1 MSNGSGAV
9 YGAGLRTLALP
20 VYVPTLLLSLAQGL
34 LLPVLPF
41 YARSFD
47 VSFGMAALVLAAAGI
62 GTMLADVPAGMIIGR
77 LGLKPTMM
85 IGAALVAVSTF
96 ALAFASVFPEL
107 ILYRFIAGIGM
118 AMWALSRHA
127 FITESIHPR
136 ERGRA
141 ISTFGGI
148 TRIGTLGGPAIGGFV
163 GSAFGLTSAFYVAG
177 TLALA
182 GMVVAG
188 LYVKST
194 SVVMAGTHAMRWGI
208 VRDLWQ
214 EKRRDLTAAGTAQ
227 ICGQMI
233 RSGRQT
239 IIPFYAEDILGLTV
253 AEVGLIM
260 TASSIVD
267 VVLFFPAGVIMD
279 RFGRKFTSV
288 PSFAIMGIGMM
299 LIPATGGF
307 ISLMA
312 VAMLV
317 GVGNG
322 LGSGAMQTL
331 GADLAP
337 RGATGEFLGIWRLVG
352 DSGSASGPLVV
363 GSLTDN
369 VGFGIASVALGGVG
383 VVSAA
388 IFALLV
394 KETRVVDD
402 P

>member
-1 MSNGSGAV
+1 M
-9 YGAGLRTLALP
+9 RTLALP

-41 YARSFD
+41 FALTFD
-47 VSFGMAALVLAAAGI
+47 VSFGMAAVVLAAAGI

-85 IGAALVAVSTF
+85 IGAALVVVSTF

-107 ILYRFIAGIGM
+107 IFYRFVAGVGT

-127 FITESIHPR
+127 FIAESIHPR

-148 TRIGTLGGPAIGGFV
+148 NRIGTLGGPAIGGFV
-163 GSAFGLTSAFYVAG
+163 GAAFGLTSAFYVAG
-177 TLALA
+177 ALALA
-182 GMVVAG
+182 GGIVAA

-194 SVVMAGTHAMRWGI
+194 SVAMTGSHSMRWGI

-214 EKRRDLTAAGTAQ
+214 EKRRDLTAAGIAQ

-239 IIPFYAEDILGLTV
+239 IIPFYAASVLGLGV
-253 AEVGLIM
+253 SDVGLIQ
-260 TASSIVD
+260 TAGSIVD
-267 VVLFFPAGVIMD
+267 VALFFPAGIIMD

-288 PSFAIMGIGMM
+288 PSFAVMGIGMAM
-299 LIPATGGF
+299 IPLTGGF
-307 ISLMA
+307 TSLMA
-312 VAMLV
+312 VAVLI

-337 RGATGEFLGIWRLVG
+337 KGATGEFLGIWRLVG
-352 DSGSASGPLVV
+352 DSGSAAGPIAV
-363 GSLTDN
+363 GGLTDS
-369 VGFGIASVALGGVG
+369 VGFGAASVILGAVG
-383 VVSAA
+383 LISAGT
-388 IFALLV
+388 FALLV
-394 KETRVVDD
+394 KETRVADD

>member
-1 MSNGSGAV
+1 MSNSNGAT

-41 YARSFD
+41 YARSFEI
-47 VSFGMAALVLAAAGI
+47 SFGMAAIVLAAAGI
-62 GTMLADVPAGMIIGR
+62 GTMLADVPAGMTIGR
-77 LGLKPTMM
+77 LGLKPTML
-85 IGAALVAVSTF
+85 IGATLVVVSTF
-96 ALAFASVFPEL
+96 ALAFASGFPVL
-107 ILYRFIAGIGM
+107 VALRFIAGVGT
-118 AMWALSRHA
+118 AMWSLSRHA
-127 FITESIHPR
+127 FIAESIHPR

-148 TRIGTLGGPAIGGFV
+148 NRIGTLGGPALGGFV
-163 GSAFGLTSAFYVAG
+163 GSTFGLTSAFYVAG
-177 TLALA
+177 TLALG
-182 GMVVAG
+182 GMIVAG
-188 LYVKST
+188 LFVKST
-194 SVVMAGTHAMRWGI
+194 SVVMTGTHSLRWGI

-214 EKRRDLTAAGTAQ
+214 EKRRDLTAAGVAQ

-267 VVLFFPAGVIMD
+267 VLLFFPAGVIMD
-279 RFGRKFTSV
+279 RFGRKYTSV

-299 LIPATGGF
+299 LIPATNGF
-307 ISLMA
+307 FTLMA
-312 VAMLV
+312 VAMV
-317 GVGNG
+317 IGVGNG

-352 DSGSASGPLVV
+352 DSGSAGGPLVV
-363 GSLTDN
+363 GSLTDT
-369 VGFGIASVALGGVG
+369 VGFGIASFVLGCVG
-383 VVSAA
+383 LTSASV
-388 IFALLV
+388 FALLV
-394 KETRVVDD
+394 RETRVAED

>member
-1 MSNGSGAV
+1 MSNSNGAT

-41 YARSFD
+41 YARSFEI
-47 VSFGMAALVLAAAGI
+47 SFGMAAIVLAAAGI
-62 GTMLADVPAGMIIGR
+62 GTMLADVPAGMTIGR
-77 LGLKPTMM
+77 LGLKPTML
-85 IGAALVAVSTF
+85 IGATLVVVSTF
-96 ALAFASVFPEL
+96 ALAFASGFPVL
-107 ILYRFIAGIGM
+107 VALRFIAGVGT
-118 AMWALSRHA
+118 AMWSLSRHA
-127 FITESIHPR
+127 FIAESIHPR

-148 TRIGTLGGPAIGGFV
+148 NRIGTLGGPALGGFV
-163 GSAFGLTSAFYVAG
+163 GSTFGLTSAFYVAG
-177 TLALA
+177 TLALG
-182 GMVVAG
+182 GMIVAG
-188 LYVKST
+188 LFVKST
-194 SVVMAGTHAMRWGI
+194 SVVMTGTHSLRWGI
-208 VRDLWQ
+208 VRDLWH
-214 EKRRDLTAAGTAQ
+214 EKRRDLTAAGVAQ

-239 IIPFYAEDILGLTV
+239 IIPFYAGDILGLTV

-267 VVLFFPAGVIMD
+267 VLLFFPAGVIMD
-279 RFGRKFTSV
+279 RFGRKYTSV

-299 LIPATGGF
+299 LIPATNGF
-307 ISLMA
+307 FTLMA
-312 VAMLV
+312 VAMV
-317 GVGNG
+317 IGVGNG

-352 DSGSASGPLVV
+352 DSGSAGGPLVV
-363 GSLTDN
+363 GSLTDT
-369 VGFGIASVALGGVG
+369 VGFGIASFVLGCVG
-383 VVSAA
+383 LTSASV
-388 IFALLV
+388 FALLV
-394 KETRVVDD
+394 RETRVAED

>member
-1 MSNGSGAV
+1 MSNSNGAT

-41 YARSFD
+41 YARSFEI
-47 VSFGMAALVLAAAGI
+47 SFGMAAIVLAAAGI
-62 GTMLADVPAGMIIGR
+62 GTMLADVSAGMTIGR
-77 LGLKPTMM
+77 LGLKPTML
-85 IGAALVAVSTF
+85 IGATLVVVSTF
-96 ALAFASVFPEL
+96 ALAFASGFPVL
-107 ILYRFIAGIGM
+107 VALRFIAGVGT
-118 AMWALSRHA
+118 AMWSLSRHA
-127 FITESIHPR
+127 FIAESIHPR

-148 TRIGTLGGPAIGGFV
+148 NRIGTLGGPALGGFV
-163 GSAFGLTSAFYVAG
+163 GSTFGLTSAFYVAG
-177 TLALA
+177 TLALG
-182 GMVVAG
+182 GMIVAG
-188 LYVKST
+188 LFVKST
-194 SVVMAGTHAMRWGI
+194 SVVMTGTHSLRWGI
-208 VRDLWQ
+208 VRDLWH
-214 EKRRDLTAAGTAQ
+214 EKRRDLTAAGVAQ

-267 VVLFFPAGVIMD
+267 VLLFFPAGVIMD
-279 RFGRKFTSV
+279 RFGRKYTSV

-299 LIPATGGF
+299 LIPATNGF
-307 ISLMA
+307 FTLMA
-312 VAMLV
+312 VAMV
-317 GVGNG
+317 IGVGNG

-352 DSGSASGPLVV
+352 DSGSAGGPLVV
-363 GSLTDN
+363 GSLTDT
-369 VGFGIASVALGGVG
+369 VGFGIASFVLGCVG
-383 VVSAA
+383 LTSASV
-388 IFALLV
+388 FALLV
-394 KETRVVDD
+394 RETRVAED

>member
-1 MSNGSGAV
+1 MSNSNGAT

-41 YARSFD
+41 YARSFEI
-47 VSFGMAALVLAAAGI
+47 SFGMAAIVLAAAGI
-62 GTMLADVPAGMIIGR
+62 GTMLADVPAGMTIGR
-77 LGLKPTMM
+77 LGLKPTML
-85 IGAALVAVSTF
+85 IGATLVVVSTF
-96 ALAFASVFPEL
+96 ALAFASGFPVL
-107 ILYRFIAGIGM
+107 VALRFIAGVGT
-118 AMWALSRHA
+118 AMWSLSRHA
-127 FITESIHPR
+127 FIAESIHPR

-148 TRIGTLGGPAIGGFV
+148 NRIGTLGGPALGGFV
-163 GSAFGLTSAFYVAG
+163 GSTFGLTSAFYVAG
-177 TLALA
+177 TLALG
-182 GMVVAG
+182 GMIVAG
-188 LYVKST
+188 LFVKST
-194 SVVMAGTHAMRWGI
+194 SVVMTGTHSLRWGI
-208 VRDLWQ
+208 VRDLWH
-214 EKRRDLTAAGTAQ
+214 EKRRDLTAAGVAQ

-267 VVLFFPAGVIMD
+267 VLLFFPAGVIMD
-279 RFGRKFTSV
+279 RFGRKYTSV

-299 LIPATGGF
+299 LIPATNGF
-307 ISLMA
+307 FTLMA
-312 VAMLV
+312 VAMV
-317 GVGNG
+317 IGVGNG

-352 DSGSASGPLVV
+352 DSGSAGGPLVV
-363 GSLTDN
+363 GSLTDT
-369 VGFGIASVALGGVG
+369 VGFGIASFVLGCVG
-383 VVSAA
+383 LTSASV
-388 IFALLV
+388 FALLV
-394 KETRVVDD
+394 RETRVAED